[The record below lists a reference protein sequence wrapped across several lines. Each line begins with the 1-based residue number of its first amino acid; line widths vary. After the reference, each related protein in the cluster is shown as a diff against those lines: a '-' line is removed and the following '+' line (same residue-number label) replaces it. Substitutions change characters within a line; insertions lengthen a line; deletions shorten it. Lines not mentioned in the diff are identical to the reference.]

1 MNPSRS
7 GNHFTRKEKRVM
19 EKLPYVLLALAAG
32 MSNAFQA
39 PINAA
44 LSKFTGVFESSCI
57 SFAVG
62 ALSLFIVSLIVG
74 KGNFLNLIQAPPYL
88 WFGGLLGAVL
98 VTSMLFTV
106 TRVGA
111 AVTISSVITGQMI
124 AALVIDQ
131 IGFLGVP
138 KNPLDV
144 YRLGGILFLM
154 VGIKMLMK

>member
-1 MNPSRS
+1 
-7 GNHFTRKEKRVM
+7 M

-39 PINAA
+39 RINAA

-74 KGNFLNLIQAPPYL
+74 KGNFSNLIQAPPYL

>member
-1 MNPSRS
+1 
-7 GNHFTRKEKRVM
+7 M
-19 EKLPYVLLALAAG
+19 EKMPFVLLALVAG

-44 LSKFTGVFESSCI
+44 LSKYTGIFESSCI

-74 KGNFLNLIQAPPYL
+74 KGAILNLTQAPPYL
-88 WFGGLLGAVL
+88 WFGGILGAVL

-106 TRVGA
+106 TRIGA
-111 AVTISSVITGQMI
+111 AVTISAVITGQMV

-138 KNPLDV
+138 KNPIDL
-144 YRLGGILFLM
+144 YRLGGVLFLL
-154 VGIKMLMK
+154 VGTRMLMK

>member
-1 MNPSRS
+1 
-7 GNHFTRKEKRVM
+7 M
-19 EKLPYVLLALAAG
+19 EKLPFVLLAIAAG

-44 LSKFTGVFESSCI
+44 LSKFTGVIESSCI
-57 SFAVG
+57 SFTIG
-62 ALSLFIVSLIVG
+62 ALSLFVIAMITG
-74 KGNFLNLIQAPPYL
+74 QGRILNVIEAPHYL
-88 WFGGLLGAVL
+88 LLGGVLGAIL
-98 VTSMLFTV
+98 VTTMLYII

-138 KNPLDV
+138 KNPVDLS
-144 YRLGGILFLM
+144 RIGGILFLA
-154 VGIKMLMK
+154 VGIKLLMK

>member
-1 MNPSRS
+1 
-7 GNHFTRKEKRVM
+7 M
-19 EKLPYVLLALAAG
+19 EKVPFVLLAIAAG

-44 LSKFTGVFESSCI
+44 LSKFTGVIESSCI

-62 ALSLFIVSLIVG
+62 ALSLFVVAVITG
-74 KGNFLNLIQAPPYL
+74 KGRILGVIEAPPYL
-88 WFGGLLGAVL
+88 LLGGILGAIL
-98 VTSMLFTV
+98 VTTMLYVITK
-106 TRVGA
+106 VGA

-138 KNPLDV
+138 KNPVDLS
-144 YRLGGILFLM
+144 RIGGILFLA
-154 VGIKMLMK
+154 VGIKLLMK

>member
-1 MNPSRS
+1 
-7 GNHFTRKEKRVM
+7 M
-19 EKLPYVLLALAAG
+19 EKMPFVLLALVAG

-44 LSKFTGVFESSCI
+44 LSKYTGIFESSCI

-74 KGNFLNLIQAPPYL
+74 KGAIPNLTQAPPYL
-88 WFGGLLGAVL
+88 WFGGILGAVL

-106 TRVGA
+106 TRIGA
-111 AVTISSVITGQMI
+111 AVTISAVITGQMV

-138 KNPLDV
+138 KNPIDL
-144 YRLGGILFLM
+144 YRLGGVLFLL
-154 VGIKMLMK
+154 VGTRMLMK